1 MAVDSLQQI
10 NLLPEQY
17 IPKQVPL
24 STQQIIQYM
33 VFLTFFFTL
42 VLATQVWMLERA
54 KKEEKKTTLV
64 LETIEKHLQDFKQ
77 NNPKPKLDT
86 KLEQELIMMRE
97 TLNTKK
103 QMLSRVSG
111 LTLEDKPG
119 FYRYLSGLAMQ
130 KIDGL
135 WLTKI
140 HIKDDG
146 NYINIHGNTLNPE
159 GLPSYLKRL
168 NKARA
173 FSGKIFDTVE
183 LNRASTSTPEIGFT
197 LQLGQEEVPK
207 LGEGEQE

>member
-1 MAVDSLQQI
+1 MAENTLQQI

-24 STQQIIQYM
+24 NTQQIIQYM

-42 VLATQVWMLERA
+42 VIASQVWILERA
-54 KKEEKKTTLV
+54 KKEEKKTSLV

-77 NNPKPKLDT
+77 NNPKPTLDT
-86 KLEQELIMMRE
+86 KLEQELITMRE

-119 FYRYLSGLAMQ
+119 FYRYLSGLAKQ

-146 NYINIHGNTLNPE
+146 NFININGNTLNPE
-159 GLPSYLKRL
+159 SLPSYLKRL
-168 NKARA
+168 NQSRA
-173 FSGKIFDTVE
+173 FAGKIFDTVE
-183 LNRASTSTPEIGFT
+183 LNRASTETPEINFT
-197 LQLGQEEVPK
+197 LKLGEEEIPA
-207 LGEGEQE
+207 LGEGEAE